1 MGTLLRSSEGVAV
14 LRRRGTDPPALL
26 HGRFEKIPGHD
37 KPLEKG
43 VTRLT
48 HVLDEYF
55 RHREAQDLFSGAVL
69 ITRGATRLYAGAYGY
84 ASRAWRVPNDLD
96 TRFDTASVTK
106 LFTAV
111 ATLQLIDREL
121 LAFDTPVVERLG
133 LEGTPLSKEVT
144 VRHLLTH
151 TSGIGDDADE
161 EAGERYEDLWKA
173 KPNYSV
179 LETRD
184 FLPQFVNKPANFP
197 PGEGCRYCNCGYVL
211 LGLLIEAISGMT
223 YRDYV
228 RAHVFAEA
236 GMTDSGF
243 FRMDRANHNVAEG
256 CDPIRDATGQIVSWK
271 KNIYSYPPIGSP
283 DGGACVTVT
292 DLDRFLRAVMAGKLL
307 SPELTSAFLSPQ
319 VVHSIK
325 EGWTEMY
332 GYGLRF
338 YVDGSGKVFCF
349 EKEGV
354 NVGVSGIISHFPEQD
369 VTATLLSNMEDGV
382 WDPAWKIHEMVVEGQ
397 II

>member
-1 MGTLLRSSEGVAV
+1 MRPCCVEGALTLRLSSTALRKE
-14 LRRRGTDPPALL
+14 T
-26 HGRFEKIPGHD
+26 GHD
-37 KPLEKG
+37 RTLEKG

-55 RHREAQDLFSGAVL
+55 RDRAAQDLFSGAAL
-69 ITRGATRLYAGAYGY
+69 ITQGATRLYASAYGY
-84 ASRAWRVPNDLD
+84 ASRAWRVPNNLD

-106 LFTAV
+106 LFTAI
-111 ATLQLIDREL
+111 ATLQLIDRGL
-121 LAFDTPVVERLG
+121 LTFDTPVVERLG
-133 LEGTPLSKEVT
+133 LEDTPLSRDVT

-179 LETRD
+179 VETRA
-184 FLPQFVNKPANFP
+184 FLPQFVNKPANFS

-211 LGLLIEAISGMT
+211 LGLLIETISGMI

-236 GMTDSGF
+236 AMTASDF
-243 FRMDRANHNVAEG
+243 FRMDRVNHNVAEG
-256 CDPIRDATGQIVSWK
+256 CDPSRDATGQVVGWK
-271 KNIYSYPPIGSP
+271 RNIYSFPPIGSP
-283 DGGACVTVT
+283 DAGAYVTVT

-307 SPELTSAFLSPQ
+307 SPELTRAFLSPQ
-319 VVHSIK
+319 VVHSRRDN
-325 EGWTEMY
+325 WTEMY

-338 YVDGSGKVFCF
+338 YVDRSGEVFCF

-354 NVGVSGIISHFPEQD
+354 NVGVSGIISHFPDQD
-369 VTATLLSNMEDGV
+369 ITATLLSNMEDGV
-382 WDPAWKIHEMVVEGQ
+382 WELAWKIHEMVVEDQ
-397 II
+397 MT